1 MNGFSMRSTDADERI
16 ASPSRRTARVRA
28 IVGLLDRTLPVWDL
42 CCDHARIGSAALDEY
57 PEAHVVF
64 VDRARLTVERLQTSL
79 ARSRRFRARYRLLCA
94 DVLRMELPATAANF
108 VVAGVSTNVICSFL
122 ERLLHRSGD
131 RIVCN
136 TFQDAA
142 RFERRVLDLGFAIEA
157 RVDVAT
163 RRGRQ
168 RAWALSRGGD
178 TSRGEGPEPL

>member
-1 MNGFSMRSTDADERI
+1 MNAAADERI

-28 IVGLLDRTLPVWDL
+28 IVGLLDRTLPIWDL

-57 PEAHVVF
+57 PDGYVVF
-64 VDRARLTVERLQTSL
+64 VDRAWLTVERLEKTL
-79 ARSRRFRARYRLLCA
+79 ACSRRFSARYRLLWA

-108 VVAGVSTNVICSFL
+108 VVAGVSTNVICAFL

-142 RFERRVLDLGFAIEA
+142 RFERRAQALGFAIDA
-157 RVDVAT
+157 RVEVAT

-168 RAWALSRGGD
+168 RVWALSRGSDPSG
-178 TSRGEGPEPL
+178 GEGPELF